1 MLKELLYWK
10 GIFENHVSDK
20 GLIPRK
26 YIECFTTFQQKET
39 IYNKKVIIFQKR
51 QTNLANNNMKR

>member
-10 GIFENHVSDK
+10 EIFENHVSGK

-39 IYNKKVIIFQKR
+39 IYNKKSHHISKK
-51 QTNLANNNMKR
+51 TNLANNNMKR

>member
-10 GIFENHVSDK
+10 EIFENHVSGK

-51 QTNLANNNMKR
+51 QIWPITT